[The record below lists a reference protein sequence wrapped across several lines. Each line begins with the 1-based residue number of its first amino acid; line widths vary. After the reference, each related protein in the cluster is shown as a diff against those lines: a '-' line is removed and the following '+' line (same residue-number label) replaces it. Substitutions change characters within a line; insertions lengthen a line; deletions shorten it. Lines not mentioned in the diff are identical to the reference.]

1 MNSSKRCVVRNEYQQ
16 RRGSMEL
23 QQLRYFRE
31 VAEREHVTRAAEN
44 LFVSQSAISRGV
56 TQLEEELGVPLFYR
70 QGRAVVLSPY
80 GRSFL
85 EHVTRALS
93 ILESGKQLL
102 SEQTGKESGTVSLGF
117 LHSLGIEMVPG
128 LIKEYRRKH
137 PRIQFTLLV
146 QRSGEMLMKELV
158 AGTIDLCLS
167 VPGMFGQ
174 NDVRWSHLLDEELLI
189 ALPQTHRLAARRTLN
204 MRELSSEPFLALS
217 PEHTL
222 RIIFDKVCADSS
234 FLPKIAFE
242 GMDIATLRGLIG
254 AGLGI
259 GLFPPAPTRL
269 AGVVEIKLSPARPIR
284 PLGIGWVDQ
293 RFLPASAI
301 EFRKFVVSKFHGEE

>member
-1 MNSSKRCVVRNEYQQ
+1 
-16 RRGSMEL
+16 MEL

-85 EHVTRALS
+85 EHVTRALG
-93 ILESGKQLL
+93 ILESGKRLL

-146 QRSGEMLMKELV
+146 QRSGEMLIKELV
-158 AGTIDLCLS
+158 AGSIDLCLS

-189 ALPQTHRLAARRTLN
+189 AMPQTHRLATRRTLN

-222 RIIFDKVCADSS
+222 RIIFDKVCADAS

-259 GLFPPAPTRL
+259 GLFPPAPARL
-269 AGVVEIKLSPARPIR
+269 AGVVEIKLSPAHPIR
-284 PLGIGWVDQ
+284 PLGIGWVDD
-293 RFLPASAI
+293 RYLPASAI
-301 EFRKFVVSKFHGEE
+301 EFRKFVVSKFHGE

>member
-1 MNSSKRCVVRNEYQQ
+1 
-16 RRGSMEL
+16 MEL
-23 QQLRYFRE
+23 QQLKYFHE
-31 VAEREHVTRAAEN
+31 VAEREHVTRAAEK
-44 LFVSQSAISRGV
+44 LFVSQSAISRAV

-93 ILESGKQLL
+93 VLESGKRLL
-102 SEQTGKESGTVSLGF
+102 SEQTGEESGTVSLGF
-117 LHSLGIEMVPG
+117 LHSLGIEMVPR

-158 AGTIDLCLS
+158 AGSIDLSLS
-167 VPGMFGQ
+167 VPGMFGHS
-174 NDVRWSHLLDEELLI
+174 DVRWSHLLDEKLLI
-189 ALPQTHRLAARRTLN
+189 AVPETHRLAARRTLH

-222 RIIFDKVCADSS
+222 RIIFDKLCADAS
-234 FLPKIAFE
+234 FSPKIAFE
-242 GMDIATLRGLIG
+242 GMDIATLRGLIA

-259 GLFPPAPTRL
+259 ALLPPAPARF

-284 PLGIGWVDQ
+284 PLGIGWVDD
-293 RFLPASAI
+293 RYLPPSAI
-301 EFRKFVVSKFHGEE
+301 QFRKFVVSKFHGE

>member
-1 MNSSKRCVVRNEYQQ
+1 
-16 RRGSMEL
+16 
-23 QQLRYFRE
+23 
-31 VAEREHVTRAAEN
+31 
-44 LFVSQSAISRGV
+44 VSQSAISRAV

-93 ILESGKQLL
+93 ILESGKRLL
-102 SEQTGKESGTVSLGF
+102 SEQAGEESGTVSLGF
-117 LHSLGIEMVPG
+117 LHSLGIEMVPR
-128 LIKEYRRKH
+128 LIKEYRRKR
-137 PRIQFTLLV
+137 PRTQFTLLV

-158 AGTIDLCLS
+158 AGRIDLCLS

-174 NDVRWSHLLDEELLI
+174 RDVRWGHLLDEELLI
-189 ALPQTHRLAARRTLN
+189 ALPTTHRLAARRTLN
-204 MRELSSEPFLALS
+204 IRELSSEPFLALS

-222 RIIFDKVCADSS
+222 RIIFDKVCADAS
-234 FLPKIAFE
+234 FLPKIALE
-242 GMDIATLRGLIG
+242 GMDIGTLRGLTA

-259 GLFPPAPTRL
+259 GLFPPAPARF

-284 PLGIGWVDQ
+284 PFSIGWVDD
-293 RFLPASAI
+293 RYLPASAI
-301 EFRKFVVSKFHGEE
+301 EFRKFVVSKFHGE